1 MSRAFPAGPDRL
13 RPMPATQAGRLD
25 EIEQSLRVLARE
37 RERFERLGFE
47 QPQARCHQE
56 IRYWS
61 FLAALHSLPSEPKGQ
76 PEGEPG
82 TGSF

>member
-1 MSRAFPAGPDRL
+1 MTPDRS
-13 RPMPATQAGRLD
+13 RSMPASPAARLD
-25 EIEQSLRVLARE
+25 HIQGTLRALAGE

-61 FLAALHSLPSEPKGQ
+61 FLAALHSLPADLRDGR
-76 PEGEPG
+76 
-82 TGSF
+82 

>member
-1 MSRAFPAGPDRL
+1 MARAFPVGPDRL
-13 RPMPATQAGRLD
+13 RAMPATPAARLD
-25 EIEQSLRVLARE
+25 EIERSLGTLYRE

-47 QPQARCHQE
+47 EPQARCHQE

-61 FLAALHSLPSEPKGQ
+61 FLAALHSLPA
-76 PEGEPG
+76 EPG